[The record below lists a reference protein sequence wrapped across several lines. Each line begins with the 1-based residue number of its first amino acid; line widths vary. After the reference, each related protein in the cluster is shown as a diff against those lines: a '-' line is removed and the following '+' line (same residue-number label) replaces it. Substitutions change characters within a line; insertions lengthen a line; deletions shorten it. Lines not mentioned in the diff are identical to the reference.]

1 MSDTENEDYK
11 SDAPLLDSFGSGL
24 KKLIAKGK
32 ELGYITIEEL
42 NQALPSEKETSD
54 QIEDI
59 MAAISD
65 MEISII
71 SADETEDFDDDDGA
85 EEPASEEEEYDEEDG
100 VGNLDAKELMR
111 SDDPVRM
118 YLKEM
123 GSVELLSREGEIAI
137 AKRIEAGK
145 TAGITAPETEAKVMT
160 NFIR

>member
-1 MSDTENEDYK
+1 MSDTDNEDYK
-11 SDAPLLDSFGSGL
+11 TSDAPLLDSFGSAL

-71 SADETEDFDDDDGA
+71 SADETEDFDD
-85 EEPASEEEEYDEEDG
+85 
-100 VGNLDAKELMR
+100 
-111 SDDPVRM
+111 
-118 YLKEM
+118 
-123 GSVELLSREGEIAI
+123 EGGETMTPSAI
-137 AKRIEAGK
+137 WTRK
-145 TAGITAPETEAKVMT
+145 T
-160 NFIR
+160 

>member
-1 MSDTENEDYK
+1 MSDTDNEDYK
-11 SDAPLLDSFGSGL
+11 TSDAPLLDSFGSAL

-71 SADETEDFDDDDGA
+71 SADETEDFDD
-85 EEPASEEEEYDEEDG
+85 
-100 VGNLDAKELMR
+100 
-111 SDDPVRM
+111 
-118 YLKEM
+118 
-123 GSVELLSREGEIAI
+123 EG
-137 AKRIEAGK
+137 G
-145 TAGITAPETEAKVMT
+145 ETESGRERPDALGRPGADVPEGNGHRGT
-160 NFIR
+160 AVARG